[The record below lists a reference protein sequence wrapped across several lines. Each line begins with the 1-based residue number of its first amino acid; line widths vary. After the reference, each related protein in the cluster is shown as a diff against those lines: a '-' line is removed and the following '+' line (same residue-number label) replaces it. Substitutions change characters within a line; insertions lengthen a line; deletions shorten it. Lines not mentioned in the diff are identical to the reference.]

1 MLDEVQNCL
10 LEDAYAAEREKRATE
25 HFTTGV
31 LSRGEAAKSKDGELP
46 RGATHEI
53 VEMKKGE
60 PPKIRR
66 RRFSLK

>member
-1 MLDEVQNCL
+1 MLEDMQSCL
-10 LEDAYAAEREKRATE
+10 LEDAYAAEKERRAAE

-31 LSRGEAAKSKDGELP
+31 LSRGEAAKSQSGELP

-53 VEMKKGE
+53 VETKKGE

-66 RRFSLK
+66 RRFSLR